1 MNLGLIIELQALNSF
16 EALLEERLNTEWVL
30 CLRENFEQLRVRQ
43 KEESREKTSL
53 GLQVLVETLLD
64 FLKLGVSIEDDVVES
79 RDLDDAVSAGVVF
92 DSLHERAP
100 VLVDLSEFVTFNR
113 HLLHDV
119 LRTEDGL
126 QIHPN
131 ALDLEPHFNIVL
143 SLLKQFFPFDDLIQE
158 VLGVRRALHCLR
170 PNEMVIKCLLDQFN

>member
-30 CLRENFEQLRVRQ
+30 GLRENFEQLRVRQ

-92 DSLHERAP
+92 DSLHE
-100 VLVDLSEFVTFNR
+100 
-113 HLLHDV
+113 
-119 LRTEDGL
+119 
-126 QIHPN
+126 
-131 ALDLEPHFNIVL
+131 
-143 SLLKQFFPFDDLIQE
+143 
-158 VLGVRRALHCLR
+158 
-170 PNEMVIKCLLDQFN
+170 

>member
-92 DSLHERAP
+92 DSLHE
-100 VLVDLSEFVTFNR
+100 
-113 HLLHDV
+113 
-119 LRTEDGL
+119 
-126 QIHPN
+126 
-131 ALDLEPHFNIVL
+131 
-143 SLLKQFFPFDDLIQE
+143 
-158 VLGVRRALHCLR
+158 
-170 PNEMVIKCLLDQFN
+170 